1 MDKRPKFLRIKSVIE
16 KVAMAK
22 STFLEKVNKGLWPPQ
37 IHLGPGIS
45 VWIEDELSEVMEAY
59 AAGCNQEEIKTLIL
73 KLVSERKSR
82 ASGDS
87 NDEQDS

>member
-1 MDKRPKFLRIKSVIE
+1 MKTRKKFLRLKGVIE
-16 KVAMAK
+16 RISIAR
-22 STFLEKVNKGLWPPQ
+22 STFLEKVKKGLWPPQ

-45 VWIEDELSEVMEAY
+45 VWIDDELSTVMEAY

-73 KLVSERKSR
+73 KLISERKSR